1 MSYVCWEKLGKWF
14 TIWKETTFR
23 HLADEKERKR
33 AKAIEKLVFNNMSP
47 VKFMFWKWTREMFN
61 GKTKEVA
68 ERMKAWFILNTYAK
82 KHREK
87 EIKSLENWAF

>member
-1 MSYVCWEKLGKWF
+1 
-14 TIWKETTFR
+14 
-23 HLADEKERKR
+23 
-33 AKAIEKLVFNNMSP
+33 MSP
-47 VKFMFWKWTREMFN
+47 VKYMFWKWTREMFN

-87 EIKSLENWAF
+87 EIKSLENWAFQKMNY

>member
-1 MSYVCWEKLGKWF
+1 MA
-14 TIWKETTFR
+14 TFSGYAE
-23 HLADEKERKR
+23 LIEAKK
-33 AKAIEKLVFNNMSP
+33 AKAIERLVFANMSP
-47 VKFMFWKWTREMFN
+47 IKYMFWKWTREMFN

-87 EIKSLENWAF
+87 EIKSLANWAFQKMNY